1 MTDSVEL
8 QRGSGPGSIDSQG
21 AKTAPLLELKGLS
34 KTFERRPDMAVK
46 LVGLFGAKFDP
57 RRVRAVDEAHLS
69 VGVGEV
75 VGVVGESGCGKSTLG
90 RMAAGIL
97 KPTAGDV
104 LFKGRS
110 TNHLRGAEAMAASLG
125 VQMVFQDP
133 MSALNPRH
141 RIGKII
147 SQAPVHHGLVPAAR
161 AEDFAVE
168 VLQQVGLPA
177 TAARRFP
184 HQFSG
189 GQRQR
194 INIARALAVNPEVI
208 VADESV
214 ASLDVSIQ
222 AQIINLFMKLR
233 QERNLG
239 YMFISHDLGVIE
251 HIADRIV
258 VMYLGRI
265 VEVSPTDR
273 LFAGANHPYT
283 KSLVAE
289 RPTIARRRVD
299 YRPLK
304 GEIPSPL
311 NPPPGCHFH
320 PRCPVA
326 TERCRREVPELR
338 EIGTG
343 QMSACHLND

>member
-1 MTDSVEL
+1 MTNGT
-8 QRGSGPGSIDSQG
+8 QPQG
-21 AKTAPLLELKGLS
+21 RSMADTINAQTEPTAPILELKGLN
-34 KTFERRPDMAVK
+34 KTFERRPDLAVK
-46 LVGLFGAKFDP
+46 LVGLLGAKFDP
-57 RRVRAVDEAHLS
+57 QRVKAVDGVDLS
-69 VGVGEV
+69 VRLREV
-75 VGVVGESGCGKSTLG
+75 VGIVGESGCGKSTLG
-90 RMAAGIL
+90 RMAAGL
-97 KPTAGDV
+97 LTPTIGDV
-104 LFKGRS
+104 LYKGRS
-110 TNHLRGAEAMAASLG
+110 VKHLKGDDAMAAALS

-141 RIGKII
+141 RIGKIV
-147 SQAPVHHGLVPAAR
+147 SQAPVHHGLVPSAK

-168 VLQQVGLPA
+168 LLEQVGLPS
-177 TAARRFP
+177 TAVRRFP

-194 INIARALAVNPEVI
+194 INIARALAVKPEII
-208 VADESV
+208 VADEAV

-222 AQIINLFMKLR
+222 AQIINLFMTLR
-233 QERNLG
+233 AEHNLG

-258 VMYLGRI
+258 VMYLGKV
-265 VEVSPTDR
+265 VEISPTAQM
-273 LFAGANHPYT
+273 FAGANHPYT
-283 KSLVAE
+283 KSLIAE
-289 RPTIARRRVD
+289 RPVITRRRVD
-299 YRPLK
+299 YQPLK

-320 PRCPVA
+320 PRCPLA

-338 EIGTG
+338 EIAPD

>member
-1 MTDSVEL
+1 MTDSVQL
-8 QRGSGPGSIDSQG
+8 QRGSMPGSVESQG
-21 AKTAPLLELKGLS
+21 KKTAPVLELKGLN
-34 KTFERRPDMAVK
+34 KTFERRPDLAVK

-57 RRVRAVDEAHLS
+57 QRVKAVDDVHLS
-69 VGVGEV
+69 VGKSEV

-97 KPTAGDV
+97 NPTAGEV

-110 TNHLRGAEAMAASLG
+110 TKQLKGKEAIDASLG

-147 SQAPVHHGLVPAAR
+147 SQAPVHHGLVAAAQ
-161 AEDFAVE
+161 AEDFAIQLLE
-168 VLQQVGLPA
+168 QVGLPA

-208 VADESV
+208 VADEAV

-222 AQIINLFMKLR
+222 AQIINLFMMLR
-233 QERNLG
+233 RERNLG

-258 VMYLGRI
+258 VMYLGKV
-265 VEVSPTDR
+265 VEVSPTAQ
-273 LFAGANHPYT
+273 LFEEANHPYT

-289 RPTIARRRVD
+289 RPAITHRRVD
-299 YRPLK
+299 YQPLK

-311 NPPPGCHFH
+311 NPPTGCHFH
-320 PRCPVA
+320 PRCPKA
-326 TERCRREVPELR
+326 MERCRVEAPRLR
-338 EIGTG
+338 VVAAD

>member
-1 MTDSVEL
+1 MIDSVKL
-8 QRGSGPGSIDSQG
+8 NVRPRQTTLGSPAPVAI
-21 AKTAPLLELKGLS
+21 PLLELKS
-34 KTFERRPDMAVK
+34 ITKTFEKRQDIAVK
-46 LVGLFGAKFDP
+46 LAAMFGAKFDP
-57 RRVRAVDEAHLS
+57 QQVRAVDGVDLS
-69 VGVGEV
+69 LGKGEV

-97 KPTAGDV
+97 RPTAGDV
-104 LFKGRS
+104 LYKGCS
-110 TNHLRGAEAMAASLG
+110 VENLNGVESKAAALG

-147 SQAPVHHGLVPAAR
+147 SQAPVHHGLVMAAK
-161 AEDFAVE
+161 AEELAVALLE
-168 VLQQVGLPA
+168 QVGLPS
-177 TAARRFP
+177 TAVRRFP

-194 INIARALAVNPEVI
+194 INIARALAVNPDII

-233 QERNLG
+233 EERGLG

-258 VMYLGRI
+258 VMYLGRV
-265 VEVSPTDR
+265 VEISTTPR
-273 LFAGANHPYT
+273 MFAGANHPYT
-283 KSLVAE
+283 KSLIAE
-289 RPTIARRRVD
+289 RPTITRRRVD
-299 YRPLK
+299 YQPLK
-304 GEIPSPL
+304 GEVPSPL
-311 NPPPGCHFH
+311 DPPAGCHFH
-320 PRCPVA
+320 PRCPMAV
-326 TERCRREVPELR
+326 ERCRREVPRLR
-338 EIGTG
+338 EVG
-343 QMSACHLND
+343 QDVMSACHLND